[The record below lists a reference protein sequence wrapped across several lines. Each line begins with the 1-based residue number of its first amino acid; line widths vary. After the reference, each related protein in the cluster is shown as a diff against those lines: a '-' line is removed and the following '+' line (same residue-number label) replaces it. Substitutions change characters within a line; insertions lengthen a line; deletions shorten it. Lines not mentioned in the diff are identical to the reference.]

1 MSCIQILYYYF
12 PILIFISLLFTYDFA
27 SFTNKPELEFQS
39 MDLVIF
45 IAQKSGPHIEQW
57 SAPSLIIS
65 KCMRLARSGSSD
77 RLN

>member
-12 PILIFISLLFTYDFA
+12 PILIFISLCSLTILLR
-27 SFTNKPELEFQS
+27 SQTSQELEFQS
-39 MDLVIF
+39 MDL
-45 IAQKSGPHIEQW
+45 QW